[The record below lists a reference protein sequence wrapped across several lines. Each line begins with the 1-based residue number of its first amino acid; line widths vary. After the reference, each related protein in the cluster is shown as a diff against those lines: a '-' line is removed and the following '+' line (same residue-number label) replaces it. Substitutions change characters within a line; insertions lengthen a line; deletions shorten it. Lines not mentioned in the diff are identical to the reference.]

1 MTPNFSEV
9 MEVYVGAF
17 VLISCPAKL
26 ISSDEGG
33 DEVEQ
38 VLRAVGPDGPA
49 ERLFDVTASLHKWK
63 RLHPQQQQP
72 NVAMQ

>member
-1 MTPNFSEV
+1 
-9 MEVYVGAF
+9 MEVYVC
-17 VLISCPAKL
+17 VCVCILISCPAKL

-49 ERLFDVTASLHKWK
+49 ERLFDMTASLHKWK
-63 RLHPQQQQP
+63 RLHPQQRQP
-72 NVAMQ
+72 NMAVQ

>member
-1 MTPNFSEV
+1 

-49 ERLFDVTASLHKWK
+49 ERLFDVTASLHK
-63 RLHPQQQQP
+63 
-72 NVAMQ
+72 